1 MQTKQRLDVP
11 LSLKSVSD
19 SGEFEGYGS
28 VFGVKDSHDDVVM
41 SGAFAASLR
50 AWSDRKA
57 LPALL
62 WQHRMDE
69 PIGVYTEM
77 KEDDVGL
84 YVRGRLLIDDDPLAK
99 RAHAHM
105 KAGSLTG
112 LSIGYVLKDWEY
124 DRTKEAFLLKEI
136 DLWEVS
142 LVTFPSNDEARISDV
157 KNALARGEIPEQK
170 KIERVLR
177 DVGLSRTQ
185 AKAFMAGGY
194 SALSLRDAED
204 VGSALN
210 ALKKSEL
217 LIRRNTMAVDIKD
230 VEQVAQELQ
239 QKFDDFKAKNDKRV
253 EAIEQEKGKLAGQ
266 VETLNGKLSELE
278 NLKSDLEKELLE
290 LKRPAGGAQNKLATE
305 HKEAFVGFLRKGRE
319 DGLRDLERKALQVG
333 TDEDGG
339 YAVPEELDRNILN
352 LLKDEVV
359 MRQEAT
365 VITVGGSDYKKLV
378 NLGGTA
384 SGWVGETDTRS
395 QTATSRLELI
405 EPLMGEIYGNPQ
417 ATQKM
422 LDDAFFNV
430 EAWIN
435 SELATEFAEQEE
447 IAFTSGDGTKKPKGF
462 LAYESTDETDKV
474 RAFGKLQHI
483 VSGDATAVTAD
494 AIIKLIYTLRKAHR
508 TGAKF
513 MMNNNSLFAIRLLKD
528 TEGNYLWR
536 PGLELGQPSSLA
548 GYGIAENEQM
558 PDIAADAKAI
568 AFGNFKRGY
577 TIVDRIGT
585 RILRDPYTNKPFVGF
600 YTTKRTGGML
610 VDSQAI
616 KLLKI
621 AAA

>member
-1 MQTKQRLDVP
+1 
-11 LSLKSVSD
+11 
-19 SGEFEGYGS
+19 
-28 VFGVKDSHDDVVM
+28 
-41 SGAFAASLR
+41 
-50 AWSDRKA
+50 
-57 LPALL
+57 
-62 WQHRMDE
+62 
-69 PIGVYTEM
+69 
-77 KEDDVGL
+77 
-84 YVRGRLLIDDDPLAK
+84 
-99 RAHAHM
+99 
-105 KAGSLTG
+105 
-112 LSIGYVLKDWEY
+112 
-124 DRTKEAFLLKEI
+124 
-136 DLWEVS
+136 
-142 LVTFPSNDEARISDV
+142 
-157 KNALARGEIPEQK
+157 
-170 KIERVLR
+170 
-177 DVGLSRTQ
+177 
-185 AKAFMAGGY
+185 
-194 SALSLRDAED
+194 
-204 VGSALN
+204 
-210 ALKKSEL
+210 
-217 LIRRNTMAVDIKD
+217 MAVDIKD

-253 EAIEQEKGKLAGQ
+253 DAIEQEKGKLAGQ

-278 NLKSDLEKELLE
+278 NLKSDLGKELLE

-319 DGLRDLERKALQVG
+319 DGLRYLERKALQVG

-384 SGWVGETDTRS
+384 SGWVGETDERS
-395 QTATSRLELI
+395 QTATSKLGLI
-405 EPLMGEIYGNPQ
+405 EPFMGEIYGNPQ

-435 SELATEFAEQEE
+435 SELALEFAEQEE
-447 IAFTSGDGTKKPKGF
+447 IAFTSGDGSKKPKGF
-462 LAYESTDETDKV
+462 LAYESTDEDDKT

-483 VSGDATAVTAD
+483 ETTSVAAD
-494 AIIKLIYTLRKAHR
+494 TIIKLIYTLRKAHR
-508 TGAKF
+508 AGAKF
-513 MMNNNSLFAIRLLKD
+513 MMNNNSLFIIRLLKD
-528 TEGNYLWR
+528 NEGNYLWR

-621 AAA
+621 GAVTRQKSTV

>member
-105 KAGSLTG
+105 KAGSL
-112 LSIGYVLKDWEY
+112 
-124 DRTKEAFLLKEI
+124 
-136 DLWEVS
+136 
-142 LVTFPSNDEARISDV
+142 
-157 KNALARGEIPEQK
+157 
-170 KIERVLR
+170 
-177 DVGLSRTQ
+177 
-185 AKAFMAGGY
+185 
-194 SALSLRDAED
+194 
-204 VGSALN
+204 
-210 ALKKSEL
+210 
-217 LIRRNTMAVDIKD
+217 
-230 VEQVAQELQ
+230 
-239 QKFDDFKAKNDKRV
+239 
-253 EAIEQEKGKLAGQ
+253 
-266 VETLNGKLSELE
+266 
-278 NLKSDLEKELLE
+278 
-290 LKRPAGGAQNKLATE
+290 
-305 HKEAFVGFLRKGRE
+305 
-319 DGLRDLERKALQVG
+319 
-333 TDEDGG
+333 
-339 YAVPEELDRNILN
+339 
-352 LLKDEVV
+352 
-359 MRQEAT
+359 
-365 VITVGGSDYKKLV
+365 
-378 NLGGTA
+378 
-384 SGWVGETDTRS
+384 
-395 QTATSRLELI
+395 
-405 EPLMGEIYGNPQ
+405 
-417 ATQKM
+417 
-422 LDDAFFNV
+422 
-430 EAWIN
+430 
-435 SELATEFAEQEE
+435 
-447 IAFTSGDGTKKPKGF
+447 
-462 LAYESTDETDKV
+462 

-528 TEGNYLWR
+528 SEGNYLWR

-621 AAA
+621 AVA

>member
-1 MQTKQRLDVP
+1 
-11 LSLKSVSD
+11 
-19 SGEFEGYGS
+19 
-28 VFGVKDSHDDVVM
+28 
-41 SGAFAASLR
+41 
-50 AWSDRKA
+50 
-57 LPALL
+57 
-62 WQHRMDE
+62 
-69 PIGVYTEM
+69 
-77 KEDDVGL
+77 
-84 YVRGRLLIDDDPLAK
+84 
-99 RAHAHM
+99 
-105 KAGSLTG
+105 
-112 LSIGYVLKDWEY
+112 
-124 DRTKEAFLLKEI
+124 
-136 DLWEVS
+136 
-142 LVTFPSNDEARISDV
+142 
-157 KNALARGEIPEQK
+157 
-170 KIERVLR
+170 
-177 DVGLSRTQ
+177 
-185 AKAFMAGGY
+185 
-194 SALSLRDAED
+194 
-204 VGSALN
+204 
-210 ALKKSEL
+210 
-217 LIRRNTMAVDIKD
+217 MAVDIKD

-339 YAVPEELDRNILN
+339 YAVPEALDRNILT

-483 VSGDATAVTAD
+483 VSGEATAVTAD

-528 TEGNYLWR
+528 SEGTWPAVQNDRYGSRLWLLQRSKLTNQLVQTVRGYIRECLQWMIDDGVVSRIDLDIRRTGINELGNSITLWR
-536 PGLELGQPSSLA
+536 RDGPVMISFDDLWSAITHGGQ
-548 GYGIAENEQM
+548 
-558 PDIAADAKAI
+558 
-568 AFGNFKRGY
+568 
-577 TIVDRIGT
+577 
-585 RILRDPYTNKPFVGF
+585 
-600 YTTKRTGGML
+600 
-610 VDSQAI
+610 
-616 KLLKI
+616 
-621 AAA
+621 

>member
-1 MQTKQRLDVP
+1 
-11 LSLKSVSD
+11 
-19 SGEFEGYGS
+19 
-28 VFGVKDSHDDVVM
+28 
-41 SGAFAASLR
+41 
-50 AWSDRKA
+50 
-57 LPALL
+57 
-62 WQHRMDE
+62 
-69 PIGVYTEM
+69 
-77 KEDDVGL
+77 
-84 YVRGRLLIDDDPLAK
+84 
-99 RAHAHM
+99 
-105 KAGSLTG
+105 
-112 LSIGYVLKDWEY
+112 
-124 DRTKEAFLLKEI
+124 
-136 DLWEVS
+136 
-142 LVTFPSNDEARISDV
+142 
-157 KNALARGEIPEQK
+157 
-170 KIERVLR
+170 
-177 DVGLSRTQ
+177 
-185 AKAFMAGGY
+185 
-194 SALSLRDAED
+194 
-204 VGSALN
+204 
-210 ALKKSEL
+210 
-217 LIRRNTMAVDIKD
+217 MAVDIKD

-253 EAIEQEKGKLAGQ
+253 DAIEQEKGKLAGQ

-278 NLKSDLEKELLE
+278 NLKSDLEKEL
-290 LKRPAGGAQNKLATE
+290 KRPAGGAQNKLTTE

-339 YAVPEELDRNILN
+339 YAVPEALDRNILT

-384 SGWVGETDTRS
+384 SGWVGETDARS
-395 QTATSRLELI
+395 QTATSKLGLI
-405 EPLMGEIYGNPQ
+405 EPFMGEIYGNPQ

-422 LDDAFFNV
+422 LDDAFF
-430 EAWIN
+430 
-435 SELATEFAEQEE
+435 T
-447 IAFTSGDGTKKPKGF
+447 GDGTKKPKGF

>member
-1 MQTKQRLDVP
+1 MFFSGLFQRKSDAPVTTPAELADAIGLSYDTYTGKQISSQRAMRLTAVFSCVRVLAESVGMLPCNLYHLNGSLKQRAT
-11 LSLKSVSD
+11 
-19 SGEFEGYGS
+19 GERLHKLISTHPNGYMTPQE
-28 VFGVKDSHDDVVM
+28 FWELVVTCLC
-41 SGAFAASLR
+41 LR
-50 AWSDRKA
+50 GNFYAY
-57 LPALL
+57 
-62 WQHRMDE
+62 
-69 PIGVYTEM
+69 I
-77 KEDDVGL
+77 
-84 YVRGRLLIDDDPLAK
+84 
-99 RAHAHM
+99 
-105 KAGSLTG
+105 
-112 LSIGYVLKDWEY
+112 
-124 DRTKEAFLLKEI
+124 
-136 DLWEVS
+136 
-142 LVTFPSNDEARISDV
+142 
-157 KNALARGEIPEQK
+157 
-170 KIERVLR
+170 
-177 DVGLSRTQ
+177 
-185 AKAFMAGGY
+185 
-194 SALSLRDAED
+194 
-204 VGSALN
+204 
-210 ALKKSEL
+210 
-217 LIRRNTMAVDIKD
+217 
-230 VEQVAQELQ
+230 
-239 QKFDDFKAKNDKRV
+239 
-253 EAIEQEKGKLAGQ
+253 
-266 VETLNGKLSELE
+266 
-278 NLKSDLEKELLE
+278 E

-339 YAVPEELDRNILN
+339 YAVPEALDRNILT

-359 MRQEAT
+359 MRQEAA

-384 SGWVGETDTRS
+384 SRWVGETDARS
-395 QTATSRLELI
+395 QTATSRLGLI
-405 EPLMGEIYGNPQ
+405 EPFMGEIYGNPQ

-447 IAFTSGDGTKKPKGF
+447 IAFTTGDGTKKPKGF

-528 TEGNYLWR
+528 SEGNYLWR